1 MAAASYHGRLAEFS
15 PGIDTVENYKE
26 RVFLYCTANSIE
38 DEDKQKAVFLT
49 SFGGTTYT
57 QLKNLVRSRLPQ
69 DLELEALI
77 DVIKRHYHHKVVVTA
92 ERFKFFKRQQREG
105 ESITVYLSELRR
117 LAKNCEFGEYLQTAL
132 RDQLACGLNSETL
145 QKNVGAVNRTCIR
158 HICLCM

>member
-15 PGIDTVENYKE
+15 PGIDTIENYKE

-38 DEDKQKAVFLT
+38 DGDKQKAVFLT

-57 QLKNLVRSRLPQ
+57 LLKNLVRSRLPQ

-105 ESITVYLSELRR
+105 ESIAVYLSELRR